1 MKLLYTK
8 PDARIELLSCA
19 DILTGS
25 EENAREGRQPADYLG
40 AVSMRRTGPMI
51 GMLLLLAVCLFL
63 AGCGRGSGLPNETA
77 VSSEVTEGTGSETAS
92 EPETEP
98 PEKGSR
104 EGNELPPLWV
114 PTEEA

>member
-1 MKLLYTK
+1 
-8 PDARIELLSCA
+8 
-19 DILTGS
+19 
-25 EENAREGRQPADYLG
+25 
-40 AVSMRRTGPMI
+40 MRRTGPMI
-51 GMLLLLAVCLFL
+51 GMLLLLAVCLFM
-63 AGCGRGSGLPNETA
+63 AGCGRGNGLPNETA
-77 VSSEVTEGTGSETAS
+77 ASSEVTEGTGSETAAGTEASVPTPPVKRPGVDNNPVDPPKTPDSETEAPPAPS

>member
-1 MKLLYTK
+1 MK
-8 PDARIELLSCA
+8 
-19 DILTGS
+19 
-25 EENAREGRQPADYLG
+25 
-40 AVSMRRTGPMI
+40 RTGPMI
-51 GMLLLLAVCLFL
+51 GMLLLLAVCLFM

-77 VSSEVTEGTGSETAS
+77 ASSKVTEGTGSETAAGIEAAAPTPPVKRPGVDNNPVDPPKTPDSETEVPPAPS

-114 PTEEA
+114 SADEA

>member
-1 MKLLYTK
+1 
-8 PDARIELLSCA
+8 
-19 DILTGS
+19 
-25 EENAREGRQPADYLG
+25 
-40 AVSMRRTGPMI
+40 MRKAIPII
-51 GMLLLLAVCLFL
+51 GMLLLLAVCLFA
-63 AGCGRGSGLPNETA
+63 AGCERGGGLPNGTA
-77 VSSEVTEGTGSETAS
+77 ESTEGTKETGIGTAAGTEADAPTPPVKRPGVDNNPVDPPKTPDSETEAPPAPS

>member
-1 MKLLYTK
+1 
-8 PDARIELLSCA
+8 
-19 DILTGS
+19 
-25 EENAREGRQPADYLG
+25 
-40 AVSMRRTGPMI
+40 MRKAIPII
-51 GMLLLLAVCLFL
+51 GMLLLLAVCLFM

-77 VSSEVTEGTGSETAS
+77 ESTEGTKETGIGTAAGTEADAPIPPVKRPGVDNNPVDPPKTPDSETEAPPAPS

-114 PTEEA
+114 STEEA

>member
-1 MKLLYTK
+1 
-8 PDARIELLSCA
+8 
-19 DILTGS
+19 
-25 EENAREGRQPADYLG
+25 
-40 AVSMRRTGPMI
+40 MRRTGPMI
-51 GMLLLLAVCLFL
+51 GMLLLLAVCLFM

-77 VSSEVTEGTGSETAS
+77 ASSEDTEGTGSETAAAVPTPPVKRPGVDNNPVDPPKTPDSETEAPPAPS

>member
-1 MKLLYTK
+1 
-8 PDARIELLSCA
+8 
-19 DILTGS
+19 
-25 EENAREGRQPADYLG
+25 
-40 AVSMRRTGPMI
+40 MRKAIPII
-51 GMLLLLAVCLFL
+51 GMLLLLAVCLFM
-63 AGCGRGSGLPNETA
+63 AGCERGGGLPNGTA
-77 VSSEVTEGTGSETAS
+77 ESTEGTKETGIGTAAGTEAAAPTPPVKRPGVDNNPVDPPKTPDSETEAPPAPS